1 MKEVEPMKEIFSALI
16 KKTVMVGLKGPVQ
29 TEFNFT
35 VQGVLGNIVVG
46 TDDTEEKVHF
56 VYMNHIGYIVADN
69 SLLIPEQVETAVQN
83 EPEYK
88 NVLQTVLKQDNNKQE
103 SNSNS
108 QQSSRKGKVIY

>member
-1 MKEVEPMKEIFSALI
+1 MKEVESMKEIFSALI
-16 KKTVMVGLKGPVQ
+16 KKPVTVGLKGPVQ

-46 TDDTEEKVHF
+46 TDEAEQKVQF
-56 VYMNHIGYIVADN
+56 VYMNHIGYIVTDN
-69 SLLIPEQVETAVQN
+69 TLLIPEMVEVAVQS

-108 QQSSRKGKVIY
+108 QQSSRKGKVIF